1 MAEITYNIEPAEDF
15 LRFRIKVKDISETV
29 QIKISAILYLKSG
42 KEYVFMPDVTS
53 SEINTTYPEMSVNHL
68 TCVGDNE
75 FQFFFSPGN
84 EIPVT
89 LRVLASIDDVLIDRS
104 FRLKQ

>member
-1 MAEITYNIEPAEDF
+1 MVNITYDVEATENF
-15 LRFRIKVKDISETV
+15 LRFRIKVQEVSKNRYL
-29 QIKISAILYLKSG
+29 KISAILYLRSG

-53 SEINTTYPEMSVNHL
+53 SEINTTYPERSVNHL

-75 FQFFFSPGN
+75 FQFFFYPN
-84 EIPVT
+84 DEVPVT
-89 LRVLASIDDVLIDRS
+89 LRVLASVDDVLIDRS

>member
-1 MAEITYNIEPAEDF
+1 MVNVTYTIEPTEDF
-15 LRFRIKVKDISETV
+15 FRFRIKVTDISKTKYS
-29 QIKISAILYLKSG
+29 KISAILYLKSG

-53 SEINTTYPEMSVNHL
+53 SELNTTYPERSVNHL

-75 FQFFFSPGN
+75 FQFFFNSN
-84 EIPVT
+84 DEIPKT

-104 FRLKQ
+104 FKL